1 MVLEFF
7 RISDAESL
15 RVRLRQICLF
25 VSLTATALLT
35 AVFGVISKEKSGLAI
50 LWIALFP
57 AFWLALRFAC
67 HMAWDTSFKKSW
79 LAIPA
84 TPQQVLIACTMF
96 FAPAIAFHSYM
107 TAMALVG
114 SSWPAGGAMI
124 FVAIPVYFLACL
136 LGLYVIYLPLLVAVL
151 AFAGKAPNS
160 TPQADAHETS
170 RNDP

>member
-15 RVRLRQICLF
+15 KVRLRKICLF
-25 VSLTATALLT
+25 ISLIATVLLT
-35 AVFGVISKEKSGLAI
+35 AIFSVISGEKSGLAI
-50 LWIALFP
+50 LWVALFP

-84 TPQQVLIACTMF
+84 TPQQVLIACTLF

-107 TAMALVG
+107 TAIAVAG
-114 SSWPAGGAMI
+114 SGWPVGGAMM
-124 FVAIPVYFLACL
+124 FLAIPTYFLAFL
-136 LGLYVIYLPLLVAVL
+136 LGLYVVYLPLLVAVL
-151 AFAGKAPNS
+151 AFTRKAPNS

-170 RNDP
+170 RRVP